1 MPVIPTSEKDVS
13 NGFSTVMKGSGEFER
28 FDILLVRLVI
38 LAVGRRLSVKM
49 DNEVIKKRL

>member
-1 MPVIPTSEKDVS
+1 MPVIPTSEKEVS

-49 DNEVIKKRL
+49 DNEVIEKRL

>member
-1 MPVIPTSEKDVS
+1 MPVIPTSGKEVS
-13 NGFSTVMKGSGEFER
+13 NGFSTGMKGTGKFER

>member
-1 MPVIPTSEKDVS
+1 MPVIPTSGKEVS
-13 NGFSTVMKGSGEFER
+13 NGFSTVMKGSGEIER